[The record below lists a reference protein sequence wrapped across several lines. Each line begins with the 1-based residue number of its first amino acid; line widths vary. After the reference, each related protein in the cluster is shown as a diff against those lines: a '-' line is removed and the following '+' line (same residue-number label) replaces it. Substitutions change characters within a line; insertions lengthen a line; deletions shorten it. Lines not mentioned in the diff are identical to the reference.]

1 MPLRWVAVVAL
12 ASASAA
18 LGTYTSS
25 VAITLARWAK
35 NSSNSASEVLPE
47 RAASTSAFTPIWK
60 TGMSSC
66 ARYSDDAFGV
76 VVCLTQSSWSKCAG
90 STSWNQRCTH
100 VVNVL
105 YQLLDNDGDGAAD
118 DPALLSYMIREQYM
132 CAESPLSSA
141 LRSALPGL
149 ELSCPRLQDED
160 PPQRE

>member
-1 MPLRWVAVVAL
+1 M
-12 ASASAA
+12 
-18 LGTYTSS
+18 
-25 VAITLARWAK
+25 
-35 NSSNSASEVLPE
+35 
-47 RAASTSAFTPIWK
+47 RAGGASTRVREGGRSDGFARDKGVEWAAADASRGLLHGSGCTCEREWAGVVTPIWK